1 MTNQKI
7 TNKEAKRIINNQPVA
22 WVADSS
28 INAYTDM
35 TNYYN
40 AGVNGWNYSIGFNSR
55 LNMWVICGYQIPNSV
70 LAAASEVVK
79 MSQKEA
85 FLHIN

>member
-7 TNKEAKRIINNQPVA
+7 TNKEAKRLINNQPIV

-28 INAYTDM
+28 IDAYTDM

-40 AGVNGWNYSIGFNSR
+40 SGINGWNYSIGFNAR
-55 LNMWVICGYQIPNSV
+55 LDMWVICGYQIPNSV
-70 LAAASEVVK
+70 LQAASKIIK

-85 FLHIN
+85 FLHI